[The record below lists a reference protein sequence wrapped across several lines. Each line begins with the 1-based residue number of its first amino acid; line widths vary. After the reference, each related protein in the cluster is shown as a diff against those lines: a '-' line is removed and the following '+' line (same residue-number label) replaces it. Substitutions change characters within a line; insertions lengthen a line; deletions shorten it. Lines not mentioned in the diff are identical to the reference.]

1 MHPTSRILLPKLQSL
16 VNYMKH
22 KELLDAWKKK
32 CKRWR
37 SNKLDHLLLSM
48 MGILLIDHLQEPLQ
62 VILAVKKSIGEGGIH
77 HNFMDK
83 DLIIKEKDITTT
95 MVTTKMQRLGY
106 LRSSFLV
113 LMALVILMYI

>member
-22 KELLDAWKKK
+22 KELLDSWKRK

-48 MGILLIDHLQEPLQ
+48 MGIILIDHLQEPLQ
-62 VILAVKKSIGEGGIH
+62 MILAVKKSIGEGGIH

-83 DLIIKEKDITTT
+83 DLIIKEKDITTA
-95 MVTTKMQRLGY
+95 MVTTKMQSQGF